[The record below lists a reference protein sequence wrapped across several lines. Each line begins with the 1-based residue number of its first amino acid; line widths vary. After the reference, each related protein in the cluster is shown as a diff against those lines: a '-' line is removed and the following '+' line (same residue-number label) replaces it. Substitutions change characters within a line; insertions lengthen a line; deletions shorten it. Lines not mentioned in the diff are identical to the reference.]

1 MTTISFTAANLA
13 ADDYRQSLLSPPDA
27 TPISG
32 DIVVRGFAPFI
43 QPEQKIVAGSWE
55 SEPGISRWE
64 FLSRGEFIHV
74 IAGRMTVQ
82 EDGRSLS
89 SSPPECQPF
98 FRWAGQASGQCTKP
112 CARFL

>member
-1 MTTISFTAANLA
+1 
-13 ADDYRQSLLSPPDA
+13 LLSPPDA

-82 EDGRSLS
+82 EDGQEPLELTTGMSAVFPMGWTGIWTVHETLRKVFVIFK
-89 SSPPECQPF
+89 E
-98 FRWAGQASGQCTKP
+98 
-112 CARFL
+112 